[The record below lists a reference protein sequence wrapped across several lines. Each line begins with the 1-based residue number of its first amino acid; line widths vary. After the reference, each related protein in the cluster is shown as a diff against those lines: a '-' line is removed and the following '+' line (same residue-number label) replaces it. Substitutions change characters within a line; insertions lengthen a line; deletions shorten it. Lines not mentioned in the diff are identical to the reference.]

1 MQQEEVLDSPA
12 RYMTEEEFFR
22 FCRENDELR
31 IERDKNGNVLLMPPT
46 GFETGRRNSKLNAEL
61 VNWNEKINPGGEVVD
76 SSTGYTLPDGAV
88 RSPDAS
94 WISHGRLAFAT
105 PESRERFIHAVPEFV
120 VEIRSKSDRSKTIR
134 EKMQEYLE
142 CGVLLGW
149 YIDVPGLFTEIY
161 RAGGEIEVVEGFDK
175 VLSGENVLPGFTFD
189 LKWMK

>member
-31 IERDKNGNVLLMPPT
+31 IERDKNGNIEIMPPT
-46 GFETGRRNSKLNAEL
+46 GLHTGSRNAQLTSEL
-61 VNWNEKINPGGEVVD
+61 TFWNRIRQKGGVGD
-76 SSTGYTLPDGAV
+76 SSTGYTLPNGAV

-94 WISHGRLAFAT
+94 WISHERLAST
-105 PESRERFIHAVPEFV
+105 TQDDRERFVHAVPEFV
-120 VEIRSKSDRSKTIR
+120 AEIRSKSDRRKTIR

-149 YIDVPGLFTEIY
+149 YIDVPGQFTEIY
-161 RAGGEIEVVEGFDK
+161 RAGSEVAEIVEGFDK
-175 VLSGENVLPGFTFD
+175 VLSGENILPGFTFD